1 MKNSAKTSDPSK
13 FKKLVMGVA
22 VLGIVSVGSVATVSA
37 FSSSA
42 TSNVTVTAGSIDL
55 KVGGADT
62 FPISLSE
69 INKPGTTVTKTV
81 TVSNPGTLP
90 LKYTAT
96 TSAIAANTLAPVI
109 DVVVTPQGGTALASK
124 KLNAL
129 TLPETT
135 IAAGGSQTLTMVFT
149 WPDRTSVLDNPL
161 MGAKGDAVITFNAVQ
176 G

>member
-1 MKNSAKTSDPSK
+1 MKHSAKSSRSDR
-13 FKKLVMGVA
+13 FKKIVMGA
-22 VLGIVSVGSVATVSA
+22 AILGVVSVGSVATVSA

-69 INKPGTTVTKTV
+69 INKPSATVTKTV

-90 LKYTAT
+90 LKYTAS
-96 TSAIAANTLAPVI
+96 TSAIAANILAPVI
-109 DVVVTPQGGTALASK
+109 DVVVTPQGGTAMASQ
-124 KLNAL
+124 KLNKLA
-129 TLPETT
+129 LPETT
-135 IAAGGSQTLTMVFT
+135 LAAGGSQTYTMVFT
-149 WPDRTSVLDNPL
+149 WPNGTAAVDNAL

>member
-1 MKNSAKTSDPSK
+1 MKHSAKTSDPSK

-55 KVGGADT
+55 KVGGQDT
-62 FPISLSE
+62 FAVDLPE
-69 INKPGTTVTKTV
+69 IVKPGDTITKTV
-81 TVSNPGTLP
+81 IVTNTGTLP
-90 LKYTAT
+90 LKYTAS

-109 DVVVTPQGGTALASK
+109 DVVVTPTPGTALASK

-135 IAAGGSQTLTMVFT
+135 IAAGGTQTLSMKFT
-149 WPDRTSVLDNPL
+149 WPNGTAAVDNAL
-161 MGAKGDAVITFNAVQ
+161 MGKKGDSIITFTAAQ